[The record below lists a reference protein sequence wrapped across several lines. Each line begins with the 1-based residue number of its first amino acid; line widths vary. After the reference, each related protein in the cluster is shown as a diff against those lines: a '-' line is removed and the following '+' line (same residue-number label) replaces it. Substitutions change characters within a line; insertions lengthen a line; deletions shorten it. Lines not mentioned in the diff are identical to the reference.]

1 MASSKKIGGK
11 ISKWAVVK
19 DGDTDEKPVPQL
31 LPARPPV
38 LRGKT
43 YKIETPLSDH
53 SLYVTINDIVLNP
66 GTPEEFRKPFELFV
80 NTKSTEHFQWIVG
93 LTRITSAVFRRGG
106 SLQFLVK
113 EFKSVHDPKG
123 GYPTKNGYVASL
135 VAEIGIVL
143 ERHLLE
149 LSKSQA
155 KGEPKD
161 GKKTP

>member
-1 MASSKKIGGK
+1 MASSKKIAGK
-11 ISKWAVVK
+11 ISKWSVAK
-19 DGDTDEKPVPQL
+19 EGDTDEKPVPNV
-31 LPARPPV
+31 LPTRPPV

-66 GTPEEFRKPFELFV
+66 GTPDEFRKPFELFV
-80 NTKSTEHFQWIVG
+80 NTKPTEHFQWIVG

-106 SLQFLVK
+106 NLQFLVK

-123 GYPTKNGYVASL
+123 GYPTRNGYVASL

-149 LSKSQA
+149 LSQA
-155 KGEPKD
+155 KGESKD
-161 GKKTP
+161 GKKKS